1 MRRYVLIAA
10 LLATAAAPIPTAA
23 QQNPAAV
30 AGVVADSADGPL
42 QGVEVTSSR
51 PELRTVTDRDGRFRL
66 SGLEPGE
73 QVLTFRRIGYRSLA
87 IHVALQ
93 PGETRAT
100 AVALAVLPVPLDTIR
115 TEAEALQENLRQ
127 AGFHRRQQMGLG
139 DFLTRAEIARM
150 PAIDV
155 WAVLRRIPFVDV
167 LDAGPGRRFVLM
179 ANGTC
184 RPLLYVDGLRTP
196 DLIGIPVDIIDGI
209 EVYRRPTLVPV
220 EYNAGGRACG
230 AVLIWTR

>member
-1 MRRYVLIAA
+1 MFRPVLVAA
-10 LLATAAAPIPTAA
+10 LLAIASAAAPAAA
-23 QQNPAAV
+23 QQNPSAIV
-30 AGVVADSADGPL
+30 GVVTDSGNGPL

-51 PELRTVTDRDGRFRL
+51 PALRATTDRAGRFRL
-66 SGLEPGE
+66 AGLEPGE
-73 QVLTFRRIGYRSLA
+73 QVLTFRRVGYRSLA
-87 IHVALQ
+87 IHIVLQ
-93 PGETRAT
+93 PGETRDT

-127 AGFHRRQQMGLG
+127 AGFYRRQQMGLG
-139 DFLTRAEIARM
+139 DFLTRAEIARG
-150 PAIDV
+150 AAFDV

-196 DLIGIPVDIIDGI
+196 DLIGIPVEIIDGI
-209 EVYRRPTLVPV
+209 EVYRRPALVPV